1 LQDALLEAGSNKLSI
16 SRNWS
21 FTLLVA
27 WSSKEI
33 FHRYGLVIHSS
44 LCGRRRHSQAW
55 TGRSSNRVD
64 LSVPRE
70 LSQVRAG
77 HSPSRV
83 DLFVPRDISH
93 GLIIHP
99 AGVLVHPCH
108 ALLKPLL
115 YSRIFFP
122 GQGFDCSNHPHR
134 QSCKYTSLTTN
145 TSILSLIQPEILH
158 PLLPPSRYLSF
169 PGDLV
174 PQTHAQSHT
183 KS

>member
-1 LQDALLEAGSNKLSI
+1 M
-16 SRNWS
+16 
-21 FTLLVA
+21 A

-33 FHRYGLVIHSS
+33 FHWYWSVIHSS
-44 LCGRRRHSQAW
+44 LCGRRKHSQAW
-55 TGRSSNRVD
+55 TGRSSSRVD

-70 LSQVRAG
+70 LS
-77 HSPSRV
+77 
-83 DLFVPRDISH
+83 H

-99 AGVLVHPCH
+99 ARVLVHPCH

-115 YSRIFFP
+115 YSREFFP
-122 GQGFDCSNHPHR
+122 GQGFDCSNYPHR
-134 QSCKYTSLTTN
+134 QSCNYTSLTTN
-145 TSILSLIQPEILH
+145 TSRLSLIQPEILH
-158 PLLPPSRYLSF
+158 PPLPPSRYLSF